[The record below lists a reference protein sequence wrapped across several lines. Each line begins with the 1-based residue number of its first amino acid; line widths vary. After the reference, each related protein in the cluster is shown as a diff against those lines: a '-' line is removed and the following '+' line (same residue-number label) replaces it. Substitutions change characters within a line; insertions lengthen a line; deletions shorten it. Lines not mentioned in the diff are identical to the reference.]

1 MLCPTSVEPIGPIQ
15 KGINM
20 NKELLNRVASL
31 GILFWVV
38 KIVSTTVGETAA
50 DYVSVNLNLGLS
62 YTMVLMGVITLLVVI
77 WNFRQKRYFPPSYW
91 SLIVM
96 MSIEGTLITDLLVE
110 STGVSLLVL
119 DVVFAL
125 AMALVFALWY
135 KKERTLSIHEINNDS
150 REKFYWIIV
159 LTTFALGTGVG
170 DTVSE
175 FLSVGY
181 LYSLIIFGAIFILA
195 GVLYYFKT
203 ISSVLAFWI
212 AFIVTR
218 PIGASLGDLLIQD
231 PKVGGLG
238 ISTAVVNVVFF
249 VVIIASV
256 AYLTV
261 RQSQEGST
269 ELAGS

>member
-1 MLCPTSVEPIGPIQ
+1 MVWQSSDL
-15 KGINM
+15 
-20 NKELLNRVASL
+20 R
-31 GILFWVV
+31 
-38 KIVSTTVGETAA
+38 
-50 DYVSVNLNLGLS
+50 LS
-62 YTMVLMGVITLLVVI
+62 R
-77 WNFRQKRYFPPSYW
+77 FSRPP
-91 SLIVM
+91 
-96 MSIEGTLITDLLVE
+96 
-110 STGVSLLVL
+110 
-119 DVVFAL
+119 
-125 AMALVFALWY
+125 
-135 KKERTLSIHEINNDS
+135 H
-150 REKFYWIIV
+150 
-159 LTTFALGTGVG
+159 TTFALGTGVG

-231 PKVGGLG
+231 PKDGGLG